1 MEDKM
6 TSVFAEKC
14 FFSWG
19 QKHQNKTAQQQQ
31 QQQKPKPNPSHPY
44 LALHEGKK
52 FGAVKW
58 HFLTIF
64 IVM

>member
-1 MEDKM
+1 M

-52 FGAVKW
+52 FGAVK
-58 HFLTIF
+58 
-64 IVM
+64 